1 MRRREFITL
10 LGGAA
15 ATWPLSARAQQSAM
29 PVIGFLNAAS
39 AQSYALPLAA
49 FLKGLGEAGYVDGR
63 NVTIEYRWAE
73 GQNDRLPALV
83 ADLVQ
88 RQVAVIAATSTPA
101 ALAARAATTTVP
113 IVFETASDPPQLG
126 LVAHLNRPDGH
137 VHGRHPTH

>member
-10 LGGAA
+10 LGGAVA
-15 ATWPLSARAQQSAM
+15 SSPLAARAQQSAM
-29 PVIGFLNAAS
+29 PVVGFLNAAS
-39 AQSYALPLAA
+39 AQSYAPFSAA

-73 GQNDRLPALV
+73 GQNDRLPALA

-113 IVFETASDPPQLG
+113 IVFETAGDPVQLG
-126 LVAHLNRPDGH
+126 LVASLNRP
-137 VHGRHPTH
+137 